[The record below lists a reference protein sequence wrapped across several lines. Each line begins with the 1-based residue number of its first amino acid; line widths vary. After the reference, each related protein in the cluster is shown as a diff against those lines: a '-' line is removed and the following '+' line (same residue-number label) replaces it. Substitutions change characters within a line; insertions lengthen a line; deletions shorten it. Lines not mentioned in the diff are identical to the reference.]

1 MAEVIS
7 TSAAPAAIG
16 AYSQAIKVGSTVYIS
31 GQIPLQP
38 DTMEVHPGDFRD
50 RVDQVLHNLSA
61 VASAAGGGLDRIVK
75 LTVYLLRM
83 DDFTIL
89 NEQIEAMWPA
99 PYPAR
104 AVVAVAALP
113 KGVDVEMEAV
123 MDVSSG

>member
-16 AYSQAIKVGSTVYIS
+16 AYSQAIKVGQAVYIS

-38 DTMEVHPGDFRD
+38 DTMDVVPGDFRD
-50 RVDQVLHNLSA
+50 RVDQVLRNLSA
-61 VASAAGGGLDRIVK
+61 VATAAGGGLDRIVK
-75 LTVYLLRM
+75 LTVYLIRM
-83 DDFTIL
+83 EDFAIL
-89 NEQIEAMWPA
+89 NEQIEATWPT

-113 KGVDVEMEAV
+113 KGVDVEMDAV
-123 MDVSSG
+123 MDLTHG